1 MRRATLDILR
11 CPKCQ
16 GGSLVPEDPVAEPRL
31 IFGPVRCLGCGAR
44 YPVGEGLIDFVG
56 ERVAPSA
63 FQRSLEST
71 LVARSYER
79 YLRPALELFLTRGQF
94 DRDSEYLV
102 YRSLLGQPRGPVVDL
117 GCGTGLFA
125 RRLARDLKEPLLIGV
140 DVSKPMI
147 EEAIAQAREAAVAI
161 DFVRAE
167 APALPFQSASLGAV
181 LQAGSVH
188 LIADLTT
195 LLAEVARVLKPG
207 GRYVAS
213 HLLVPP
219 LLGPFHA
226 AAGIHPRG
234 ERLLRNATLA
244 AGLVHFERVK
254 VPPVVIFRVE
264 RP

>member
-11 CPKCQ
+11 CPRCLN
-16 GGSLVPEDPVAEPRL
+16 GGLVPEDPVAEPRL
-31 IFGPVRCLGCGAR
+31 IFGPVRCLGCVAR
-44 YPVGEGLIDFVG
+44 FPVGEGMIDFVG
-56 ERVAPSA
+56 DRDRPPGLQGA
-63 FQRSLEST
+63 LESPW
-71 LVARSYER
+71 VARSYER
-79 YLRPALELFLTRGQF
+79 YVRPALEVFLTRGQF
-94 DRDSEYLV
+94 DRDSEYLI
-102 YRSLLGQPRGPVVDL
+102 YRSLLGRPTGAVVDL

-125 RRLARDLKEPLLIGV
+125 RRLVRDLEAQVIGV

-167 APALPFQSASLGAV
+167 APSLSFQSASVAAV
-181 LQAGSVH
+181 LQAGSLH
-188 LIADLTT
+188 FIRDLKS
-195 LLAEVARVLKPG
+195 LLAEIARVLKPG

-226 AAGIHPRG
+226 AAGVHPRS
-234 ERLLRNATLA
+234 ERLLRDATEA
-244 AGLVHFERVK
+244 AGLVRFERVK
-254 VPPVVIFRVE
+254 VAQMVMFKVE

>member
-11 CPKCQ
+11 CPRCKN
-16 GGSLVPEDPVAEPRL
+16 GGLVPEDPVAEPRL
-31 IFGPVRCLGCGAR
+31 IFGPVRCVACGAR
-44 YPVGEGLIDFVG
+44 FPVGEGMLDFVG
-56 ERVAPSA
+56 DRDRPQGLQSA
-63 FQRSLEST
+63 LET
-71 LVARSYER
+71 PWVARNYER
-79 YLRPALELFLTRGQF
+79 YVRPALEMFLTRGQF
-94 DRDSEYLV
+94 DRASEYLI
-102 YRSLLGQPRGPVVDL
+102 YRSLLARPSGAVVDL

-125 RRLARDLKEPLLIGV
+125 RRLVRDLEAQVVGV

-167 APALPFQSASLGAV
+167 APSLPFQSASVAAV

-188 LIADLTT
+188 FIRDLKS
-195 LLAEVARVLKPG
+195 LLAEIARVLKPG

-219 LLGPFHA
+219 LLGPFHS
-226 AAGIHPRG
+226 AAGVHPRS
-234 ERLLRNATLA
+234 ERLLRDATEA

-254 VPPVVIFRVE
+254 LPQVVMFKVE
-264 RP
+264 RS

>member
-11 CPKCQ
+11 CPRCES
-16 GGSLVPEDPVAEPRL
+16 GGLLPEDPVAEPRL
-31 IFGPVRCLGCGAR
+31 IFGPVRCVQCGAR
-44 YPVGEGLIDFVG
+44 FPVGEGMIDFVG
-56 ERVAPSA
+56 DRDRPQGLQSA
-63 FQRSLEST
+63 LET
-71 LVARSYER
+71 PWVARSYER
-79 YLRPALELFLTRGQF
+79 YVRPALEVFLSRGQF
-94 DRDSEYLV
+94 DRDSEYLI
-102 YRSLLGQPRGPVVDL
+102 YRSLLGRPTGAVVDL

-125 RRLARDLKEPLLIGV
+125 RRLVRDLQAQVIGV
-140 DVSKPMI
+140 DVSQPMI

-167 APALPFQSASLGAV
+167 APALPFQSASLDAV

-188 LIADLTT
+188 FIRDLKS
-195 LLAEVARVLKPG
+195 LLAEIARVLKPG

-226 AAGIHPRG
+226 AAGVHPRS
-234 ERLLRNATLA
+234 ERLLRDATEA
-244 AGLVHFERVK
+244 AGLVRFERVK
-254 VPPVVIFRVE
+254 VSPVVMFKVE